1 MNRSEE
7 EKKQIIPD
15 QTRSGGWVDLACDG
29 QATRSLVVALSG
41 TVAGG
46 LRLLRSCP
54 GRDWIC
60 SGGHTGGRKTGSCL
74 GWVIRR
80 LAADRAPNTKNSQD
94 GRTSLIDRSIAAVR
108 LLGHKASVKEE

>member
-60 SGGHTGGRKTGSCL
+60 SGGHTGAARL
-74 GWVIRR
+74 GLAWVELFEGWLLTERQI
-80 LAADRAPNTKNSQD
+80 P
-94 GRTSLIDRSIAAVR
+94 RTLEMNEPV
-108 LLGHKASVKEE
+108 